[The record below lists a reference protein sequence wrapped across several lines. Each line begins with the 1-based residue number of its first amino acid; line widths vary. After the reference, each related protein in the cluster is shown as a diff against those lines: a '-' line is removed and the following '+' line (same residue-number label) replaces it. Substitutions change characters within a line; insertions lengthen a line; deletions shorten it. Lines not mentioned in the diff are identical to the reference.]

1 MVDLTLER
9 HFAAAP
15 QMVFDFVTREEHL
28 RNWLGPVT
36 MKCVEIDMNLTL
48 GANWYAVIENAEGQ
62 THKMSGKVTDT
73 DAPNW
78 VEFTWGWHGENDE
91 RGHESNVRFQVNT
104 DGEDGSIFRII
115 HTNLPDQEAA
125 DNHNAGWT
133 STLTKLEAMLA

>member
-36 MKCVEIDMNLTL
+36 MKCIEIDMNLTM

-78 VEFTWGWHGENDE
+78 VEFTCD
-91 RGHESNVRFQVNT
+91 
-104 DGEDGSIFRII
+104 
-115 HTNLPDQEAA
+115 
-125 DNHNAGWT
+125 
-133 STLTKLEAMLA
+133 